1 MTAPLHLTW
10 SYEEFRTHALAADRR
25 AQSPGNWPGRPD
37 PLARRRGTVMY
48 YGVTGPGDLVRLS
61 PFDIFRREITIK
73 GSFAEIFS
81 FPAAIEALRSGQART
96 DGLITHRFALADYG
110 KAVEALANDRSVH
123 KIVLVP

>member
-1 MTAPLHLTW
+1 
-10 SYEEFRTHALAADRR
+10 
-25 AQSPGNWPGRPD
+25 
-37 PLARRRGTVMY
+37 MY
-48 YGVTGPGDLVRLS
+48 YGVTGPEDLVRLS
-61 PFDIFRREITIK
+61 SFEIFRHEITIK

-81 FPAAIEALRSGQART
+81 FPTAIEALRSGRART